1 MLHSV
6 APALPIS
13 EGDENSFQILGNFFL
28 YAEEY
33 HESWIE
39 WWEETRGFAA
49 YTAKHGGKKRIR
61 WNSELRG
68 TEIWKYF
75 QQCADRTGNSIGT
88 LRVMCIICS
97 KVLAHPSGTGTSS
110 MHDHSKSLACKK
122 ARRFNGFDTRGSQSS
137 DVLMMLQKGT
147 KTGNRRKIIDLTTPV
162 GFDQQLFEEYF
173 LKAFLAT
180 NLAFNCSN
188 NLAFRRAF
196 KYARPGIEIPSP
208 TTLTRQLKRLG
219 SSTVDDIWMSLP
231 LDTKISLA
239 ADTWTSPNKL
249 AFLAVVAYWIS
260 DSWQMEEVLLGFE
273 EIKGSHT
280 GTNMARIIDGVLDKY
295 GIQNRILGFT
305 TDSASNNKTLTKALN
320 NAWSS
325 LSVEWNQLENHIPC
339 MAHIVQLILGAFMGS
354 IKVKS
359 KDGDMPSGFKTDYI
373 YKVIRLDNGFNKTI
387 EKVIYPKPDIL
398 RPNLFICTN
407 LYPPVHEHRSIF
419 PN

>member
-1 MLHSV
+1 MLHRV
-6 APALPIS
+6 APTLPIS
-13 EGDENSFQILGNFFL
+13 ESDANSFEIFGNFFL

-39 WWEETRGFAA
+39 WWEETPGFTA

-88 LRVMCIICS
+88 PRVMCIICR

-110 MHDHSKSLACKK
+110 MHDHSKFLACTK
-122 ARRFNGFDTRGSQSS
+122 ARRFKGFDTRGSQSS

-180 NLAFNCSN
+180 NLAFNSSN
-188 NLAFRRAF
+188 NLAFHRAF

-219 SSTVDDIWMSLP
+219 TTTADDIRMSLP
-231 LDTKISLA
+231 KDAKISLA

-280 GTNMARIIDGVLDKY
+280 GTNMAGIINGVLDKY
-295 GIQNRILGFT
+295 GIQDRILGFT

-320 NAWSS
+320 NMWSS
-325 LSVEWNQLENHIPC
+325 LSIEWNQLENHIPC
-339 MAHIVQLILGAFMGS
+339 MAHIVQLILGAFMSS

-359 KDGDMPSGFKTDYI
+359 KDGHMPSGFNTDYI
-373 YKVIRLDNGFNKTI
+373 DKVLRLDNGFNKTV
-387 EKVIYPKPDIL
+387 EKVIYPQPDIL
-398 RPNLFICTN
+398 NPILFIRTN
-407 LYPPVHEHRSIF
+407 LYTPPHKHRSIF